1 MLKKLFHDSWRNK
14 YVAPRAKVIPFMAEC
29 EVLNTVSPVTSNPE
43 GWDVD
48 DSDFE
53 W

>member
-1 MLKKLFHDSWRNK
+1 MLKKLFHDSCRSK
-14 YVAPRAKVIPFMAEC
+14 YVAPRAKVIPFIAEC
-29 EVLNTVSPVTSNPE
+29 EVLNVVSPVTSDPE

-48 DSDFE
+48 DDFE